1 MKMHQKIP
9 SKVIH
14 PIDLKNGH
22 PSRWVWLSMAS
33 VEANGRYIR
42 YNSQG
47 RDFWLYSVKPDG
59 ITRQRYTVLVGK
71 HTIGVDA

>member
-1 MKMHQKIP
+1 
-9 SKVIH
+9 
-14 PIDLKNGH
+14 
-22 PSRWVWLSMAS
+22 MAS